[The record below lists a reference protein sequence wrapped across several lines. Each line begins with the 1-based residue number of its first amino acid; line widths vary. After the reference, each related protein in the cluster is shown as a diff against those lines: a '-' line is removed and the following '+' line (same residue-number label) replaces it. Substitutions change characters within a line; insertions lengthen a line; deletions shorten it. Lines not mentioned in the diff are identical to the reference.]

1 MIALHADL
9 ISMIDA
15 VEIVS
20 PTSFRI
26 LDQQHDVSA
35 EASAGPATMRRV

>member
-1 MIALHADL
+1 MSALHADL
-9 ISMIDA
+9 IAMIDA

-35 EASAGPATMRRV
+35 EAPQGPATMRSV